1 MLRKWLG
8 LFYVQPLN
16 KKKCTN
22 EHYTNNEIPKP
33 TIIIQNNFIVA
44 FYGAIWDWRGDKII
58 DKMNK

>member
-44 FYGAIWDWRGDKII
+44 FYGAI
-58 DKMNK
+58 

>member
-8 LFYVQPLN
+8 LFCVQPFN

-44 FYGAIWDWRGDKII
+44 FYGAI
-58 DKMNK
+58 